1 MSLPAGNSSTRA
13 IGRRDFL
20 KISALASA
28 TAAATG
34 SGLPAGAATVP
45 PADHLPTA
53 DNSVRA
59 FGGPYRGKQLDRVA
73 FPLGGI
79 GSGMICLEGTGSLS
93 HASLLHQPDVFNEPC
108 AFAAISISGAQRI
121 ARVLEGP
128 VPTWKFFGQP
138 GTARGGEGKP
148 YGLPR
153 LAAATFRARFPFAEI
168 DFIDEQLPLDV
179 RLVGWSPFTPPDA
192 DDSSLPVAALEY
204 VFTNRTS
211 APVEAVFSFHAADF
225 LTESDKSAR
234 EVRRVPGGFVLRALP
249 PPESP
254 WLEGSFAACVDET
267 DARVDAAWFRG
278 RFRDWLPMVWN
289 HVESGACPDQPPH
302 ATGAPSRGASLY
314 VPLRIAPG
322 ASRTVV
328 LRLGWHAP
336 RSKLRTDRI
345 MVLAPGVP
353 YDETRCYQPWYAQRY
368 RDIDAVLADWRQRYG
383 ELRSASERFA
393 ACLHDTTLP
402 PEILEAVTAN
412 LAILKSPTL
421 LREHEGRLWSWEGCK
436 DESGSCAGSCTHVW
450 NYAQAIAHLFPS
462 LERSLRESEF
472 GPSQD
477 EHGRQNFRTSLPI
490 REPEATSVAAADGQ
504 LGGIMKFHRDW
515 RISGDT
521 GWLRRWW
528 PRVRQSLDY
537 CVATWD
543 PEGKGLIE
551 EPHHNTYDIEL
562 WGPDSMATTI
572 YLGALSAAIEIGRAL
587 GEDTSRYLRL
597 LAAGRE
603 KCRTVLFNGEY
614 LQQQIEWANLRA
626 KNPAEAAHGKVTISP
641 EWLALVEQGGPLHQY
656 GPGCLA
662 DGVIGA
668 WFARVSG
675 LGEVVDADLVTSHL
689 RAVYRHNLRR
699 DLSDHANPQRPT
711 YALGHEGGLLL
722 CTWPRGGKPP
732 LAFPY
737 SDEVWTGIEYQVAS
751 HLIMTGHVAEGLDV
765 VRLCRARYDGRVR
778 NPFNEY
784 ECGHWY
790 GRALSSYALL
800 QAMSGGRYDAVTQV
814 MHLKPPC
821 AGDFRAFIA
830 TATGFGLVGVRD
842 GQPFFDVRS
851 GHIAVRDIA
860 YTPASGGIRFSSLST

>member
-1 MSLPAGNSSTRA
+1 VSLPPAASGARA
-13 IGRRDFL
+13 LGRRDFL
-20 KISALASA
+20 KMSALAG
-28 TAAATG
+28 AAAAG
-34 SGLPAGAATVP
+34 SVVPARAASAPATSAATDP
-45 PADHLPTA
+45 SAPG
-53 DNSVRA
+53 RA
-59 FGGPYRGKQLDRVA
+59 FGAPYQGRQLDRVA

-79 GSGMICLEGTGSLS
+79 GSGMICIEGAGSLS
-93 HASLLHQPDVFNEPC
+93 HASLRHHPDVFNEPC
-108 AFAAISISGAQRI
+108 AFAAISIAGPQRL

-128 VPTWKFFGQP
+128 VPTWKFFGSP

-153 LAAATFRARFPFAEI
+153 LATATFRARFPFAEI
-168 DFIDEQLPLDV
+168 DFTDEQLPLGV
-179 RLVGWSPFTPPDA
+179 RLVAWSPFTPPDA

-204 VFTNRTS
+204 EFVNHTG

-225 LTESDKSAR
+225 FTASDKSAR
-234 EVRRVPGGFVLRALP
+234 EVRRVPGGFVLRAVP
-249 PPESP
+249 PADAP
-254 WLEGSFAACVDET
+254 WLEASFAACVDEP

-314 VPLRIAPG
+314 VPLRL
-322 ASRTVV
+322 ASRARRTIT

-345 MVLAPGVP
+345 HVLAPPAP
-353 YDETRCYQPWYAQRY
+353 YEESGCYQPWYAQRY

-383 ELRSASERFA
+383 ELRFASERFA
-393 ACLHDTTLP
+393 ECLHDTTLP
-402 PEILEAVTAN
+402 PEVLEAVTAN

-421 LREHEGRLWSWEGCK
+421 LREQAGRLWAWEGCK
-436 DESGSCAGSCTHVW
+436 DDSGSCAGSCTHVW

-472 GPSQD
+472 GSSQD

-490 REPEATSVAAADGQ
+490 RPPEEATVAAADGQ
-504 LGGIMKFHRDW
+504 LGGIMKFYRDW
-515 RISGDT
+515 RISGDAD
-521 GWLRRWW
+521 WLRRWW

-537 CVATWD
+537 CIATWD
-543 PEGKGLIE
+543 PEGKGLVE

-572 YLGALSAAIEIGRAL
+572 YLGALSAAIEIARAL
-587 GEDTSRYLRL
+587 GEDAARYTQL

-603 KCRTVLFNGEY
+603 KLRTVLFNGEY
-614 LQQQIEWANLRA
+614 LHQRVEWKNLRA
-626 KNPAEAAHGKVTISP
+626 KNPAEAAHGQVTVSP
-641 EWLALVEQGGPLHQY
+641 EWRALVEQSGPLHQY

-668 WFARVSG
+668 WFASVCG
-675 LGEVVDADLVTSHL
+675 VGDVADANLITSHL

-711 YALGHEGGLLL
+711 YAVGREGGLLL
-722 CTWPRGGKPP
+722 CTWPRGDKPP

-751 HLIMTGHVAEGLDV
+751 HLIMTGQVAEGLDV

-800 QAMSGGRYDAVTQV
+800 QAMSGARYDAVTQV
-814 MHLKPPC
+814 LHLQPPC
-821 AGDFRAFIA
+821 TGDFRAFLS
-830 TATGFGLVGVRD
+830 TATGFGSVGVRD
-842 GQPFFDVRS
+842 GRPFLDVRA
-851 GHIAVRDIA
+851 GRIPLREIA
-860 YTPASGGIRFSSLST
+860 YTPAAGGPRFSSLSS